1 MIRAVFFD
9 WGNTLVA
16 WEFDPELF
24 VEGHVRGL
32 AAFGAGAPSQPDFT
46 DAYSRQL
53 LPLLVGEREDEVDY
67 TAEVAALFGSLG
79 AAGDADAV
87 SRFVMAENRVW
98 RPTHHLEPAVVE
110 VIDTLRADGLEVGLI
125 SNAFDPPALMRELF
139 AEIGLLE
146 RLDAI
151 ALSAEVGK
159 RKPHALMFES
169 ALAQAGVEPGEA
181 RDGRRPSAR
190 GRRGCPGARDRD
202 RPGALVRGRRFGS
215 CGARC
220 GRRHACGRVAMAR
233 PNLKTGRLSSLAESG
248 RLLSRSRR

>member
-24 VEGHVRGL
+24 VEGHLRGL
-32 AAFGAGAPSQPDFT
+32 TAFGAGAPSQQPFT

-67 TAEVAALFGSLG
+67 TAEIGALLASLG
-79 AAGDADAV
+79 AGGDSDAV
-87 SRFVMAENRVW
+87 HRFVVAENRVW
-98 RPTHHLEPAVVE
+98 RPTHHLDPAVVE
-110 VIDTLRADGLEVGLI
+110 VIDELRARGVKVGLI

-139 AEIGLLE
+139 AEIGLLD

-159 RKPHALMFES
+159 RKPHALVFES
-169 ALAQAGVEPGEA
+169 ALAQAGVEAGEA
-181 RDGRRPSAR
+181 VMVGDRLREDIAGAQALGMATVHARWFADDDSAVAT
-190 GRRGCPGARDRD
+190 PDAVADTPAD
-202 RPGALVRGRRFGS
+202 LVRWL
-215 CGARC
+215 
-220 GRRHACGRVAMAR
+220 R
-233 PNLKTGRLSSLAESG
+233 PT
-248 RLLSRSRR
+248 

>member
-16 WEFDPELF
+16 WEFDPERF

-32 AAFGAGAPSQPDFT
+32 DAFGSGAPSQQAFT

-67 TAEVAALFGSLG
+67 AAEIVALFGSLG
-79 AAGDADAV
+79 ANVDPNAV
-87 SRFVMAENRVW
+87 SRFVAAENRVW
-98 RPTHHLEPAVVE
+98 RPTHHLEAAVVE
-110 VIDTLRADGLEVGLI
+110 VIDTLRCDGLKVGLI

-139 AEIGLLE
+139 AEIGLLD

-159 RKPHALMFES
+159 RKPHALVFES
-169 ALAQAGVEPGEA
+169 ALAQTGVEPGEA
-181 RDGRRPSAR
+181 VMVGDRLREDIAGAQALGIATVQARWFADDDSAVAVPDAVADTPADVLRWLRP
-190 GRRGCPGARDRD
+190 
-202 RPGALVRGRRFGS
+202 
-215 CGARC
+215 
-220 GRRHACGRVAMAR
+220 
-233 PNLKTGRLSSLAESG
+233 T
-248 RLLSRSRR
+248 